1 MGHPKTDSFD
11 WSAPRFLP
19 VELQLTSE
27 GAVLTAGGESVRF
40 RGRLFAPDTDEPVDA
55 NLTTELR
62 EFLILSLELCASR
75 DTTLREVTWFAGEW
89 FGFDE
94 RQVSSTRIQDNVLF
108 LRRGDVSFFLS
119 LDFPC
124 SRIAPGGISYQPM
137 ARIPAGQTHQC
148 HTLTVGACRL
158 SHQRVGSLD
167 RAEIEAVSAY
177 VEQRFPLRFNRPL
190 FLSCCITNR
199 MTDCR
204 DGRVFYSMADNP
216 TLYLDPKLLAEDIRL
231 CGKIGIEYFQ
241 LFEGM
246 FDWPD
251 EKRTGAALRR
261 LWKLAS
267 RQGVR
272 LGDYVNPQGLYCWH
286 YNYFGR
292 SLDRPEW
299 CMRDRDGK
307 ETGAFCLGH
316 APFADYL
323 HEHVVEHNRKHQ
335 QQMICF
341 DFLNVQ
347 PCFAKDHT
355 HPPGD
360 VYQQVRGLVRLME
373 ALNALHPEFLVW
385 TNSGNW
391 IDLMPKLFW
400 YNPNVYLTDPH
411 VRAYAP
417 ALNALKFLGDGR
429 REQMVS
435 THERW
440 FVPYRAFTNCEYYA
454 FPRSRVPDR
463 QVFEYSFLQGLAV
476 TPNICTGELRPFL
489 NRIPAPERDACL
501 AFMRHW
507 LDFIRTHFD
516 VWQHTFRAGD
526 PPGLGAAELYA
537 HTNRER
543 GFLCLVN
550 QNPFPQTIAF
560 RLDGSVGLSSPG
572 PFLLH
577 EVYPRDCPVA
587 EQPLPHAGPED
598 AIQCVL
604 PPESVRFIEVRPV
617 TATEGVQVY
626 GLPARVRRS
635 RGGHKVTLRAP
646 QGETV
651 ALGLVLPPGEKLRD
665 VQVRQAP
672 TVPMYTF
679 PAAAQ
684 IVASEGNLA
693 RLEVTF
699 PRGRAPRA
707 INRWRVSPG
716 DIEVDL
722 PVPDMGFLGG
732 LIYGAWSEDYEVELT
747 LKTEP
752 CPAAD
757 AASLPAMA
765 REEEPPPSPIPAS
778 PRHTFTAEFDV
789 PFIEPARFGTM
800 PDLHHDTTLELCF
813 ADCKKVASVAA
824 RLNDAPTDVR
834 RYSYPRKQDW
844 HSWHIDLTG
853 AVAPGQV
860 RLQVDVEWRG

>member
-1 MGHPKTDSFD
+1 MKQSGVTAFD

-19 VELQLTSE
+19 VELQPTAE
-27 GAVLTAGGESVRF
+27 GAVLTAGGESVEF
-40 RGRLFAPDTDEPVDA
+40 RGRLFASDTDMPVGTQWA
-55 NLTTELR
+55 TEQR
-62 EFLILSLELCASR
+62 EFLVLSLELRAASE
-75 DTTLREVTWFAGEW
+75 TTLRQVTWFAGEW
-89 FGFDE
+89 SGFDE
-94 RQVSSTRIQDNVLF
+94 REVSSTRIQDNVLF
-108 LRRGDVSFFLS
+108 LRRGAVSFFLS

-124 SRIAPGGISYQPM
+124 SRIAADGISYQPM
-137 ARIPAGQTHQC
+137 AHIPAGQNYQC
-148 HTLTVGACRL
+148 HTLTIGACRL
-158 SHQRVGSLD
+158 SRQTVGAVD
-167 RAEIEAVSAY
+167 RADIEAVSAY

-204 DGRVFYSMADNP
+204 DGRIFYSMADNP

-241 LFEGM
+241 LFEGV

-261 LWKLAS
+261 LWDLA
-267 RQGVR
+267 RRVGVR
-272 LGDYVNPQGLYCWH
+272 LGDYVNPQGLYCQH

-292 SLDRPEW
+292 GLDRPEW
-299 CMRDRDGK
+299 RMRDRDG
-307 ETGAFCLGH
+307 EELNPFCLGH
-316 APFADYL
+316 APYADFL
-323 HEHVVEHNRKHQ
+323 RERVVEHNREHG

-347 PCFAKDHT
+347 PCFAEDHT

-373 ALNALHPEFLVW
+373 ALNALGPEFLVW

-400 YNPNVYLTDPH
+400 YNSNVYLTDPH

-417 ALNALKFLGDGR
+417 ALNTLKFLGDGR

-435 THERW
+435 THERS

-476 TPNICTGELRPFL
+476 TPNICPAEVRPFL
-489 NRIPAPERDACL
+489 DRLPSSERDACV

-507 LDFIRTHFD
+507 LDFIREHFD
-516 VWQHTFRAGD
+516 VWQHTCRVGD
-526 PPGLGAAELYA
+526 PPGLGAREFYA
-537 HTNRER
+537 HTNGER

-550 QNPFPQTIAF
+550 QNPFPRTTAF
-560 RLDGSVGLSSPG
+560 RLDGSVGLSAPG
-572 PFLLH
+572 PFLLR
-577 EVYPRDCPVA
+577 EVHPRDCPIA
-587 EQPLPHAGPED
+587 EQPLPHAGPGDE
-598 AIQCVL
+598 IQCVV
-604 PPESVRFIEVRPV
+604 PPQSVRFIEVRPIDG
-617 TATEGVQVY
+617 AEGVQVY
-626 GLPARVRRS
+626 GLPARVRRY
-635 RGGHKVTLRAP
+635 RGGYKVALRAP

-651 ALGLVLPPGEKLRD
+651 ALGLVLPPGEKLREARAR
-665 VQVRQAP
+665 QVP

-693 RLEVTF
+693 RLELTF

-707 INRWRVSPG
+707 INRWRVSPD

-722 PVPDMGFLGG
+722 PVPDLEFLGG
-732 LIYGAWSEDYEVELT
+732 LVYGAWSEDYEVELT

-752 CPAAD
+752 CPTAD
-757 AASLPAMA
+757 GALLPAMA
-765 REEEPPPSPIPAS
+765 REEESPPRPVPAS
-778 PRHTFTAEFDV
+778 PRSTFTAEFDL
-789 PFIEPARFGTM
+789 PFIESARFGTM

-813 ADCKKVASVAA
+813 ADCAKVRSVTASLNDVAA
-824 RLNDAPTDVR
+824 EVR
-834 RYSYPRKQDW
+834 RFSYPKRQDW
-844 HSWHIDLTG
+844 HSWYIDLTG
-853 AVAPGQV
+853 TVGPGLV
-860 RLQVDVEWRG
+860 RVQVDVEWQA